1 MKQDG
6 SEKQPFIFFQEGYN
20 PEVNIEDRDV
30 DVQRL
35 LEPIT
40 AVLETVLNA
49 SFGLFSSTKG
59 QSPSIHI
66 PNEILDTIKYICLAL
81 TSSGACPCFQLQ
93 MLKLLR
99 LVLVDSK
106 DQEISLLFAQKFIK
120 EQGLQVLLYVCS
132 ISMTFDVKSF
142 CIKIIDILCSSHTNL
157 IKMIRIDTDLISYLA
172 EILIPKNLDY
182 DIDLIKKKRFNKLK
196 LKRQA
201 ELEAKKK
208 RNDIFGGK
216 GNQIQ
221 IVDYQEDQNAEHSSF
236 ENHIDN
242 QQMA

>member
-1 MKQDG
+1 
-6 SEKQPFIFFQEGYN
+6 
-20 PEVNIEDRDV
+20 
-30 DVQRL
+30 
-35 LEPIT
+35 
-40 AVLETVLNA
+40 
-49 SFGLFSSTKG
+49 
-59 QSPSIHI
+59 
-66 PNEILDTIKYICLAL
+66 
-81 TSSGACPCFQLQ
+81 

-106 DQEISLLFAQKFIK
+106 DREISLLFAQKFIK

-242 QQMA
+242 HQMA